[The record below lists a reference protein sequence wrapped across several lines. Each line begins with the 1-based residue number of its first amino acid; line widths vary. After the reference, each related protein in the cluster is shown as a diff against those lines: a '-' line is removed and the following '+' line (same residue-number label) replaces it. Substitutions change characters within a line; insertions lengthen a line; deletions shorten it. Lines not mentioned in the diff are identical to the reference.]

1 MLFELW
7 YFMLELEFFLFKK
20 IKGIPNKHAFLTG
33 GSILRIIIWLNSV
46 KFRNFT

>member
-1 MLFELW
+1 MVIF
-7 YFMLELEFFLFKK
+7 YVRIRVFLFKK

-33 GSILRIIIWLNSV
+33 GSILRIIVWLNSV